1 MTRTSL
7 SRKYLLCIR
16 KREWLLIILYHIY
29 NYVIFLAALVPGRVQ
44 NLRSTLGTNTPTLTL
59 NWDKPQNM
67 TTDGDITSYH
77 IHFKPCGREG
87 NYCKKI
93 VFPPAT
99 SILLTRESGLKPL
112 TKYTFEVRAW
122 STFREGKWS
131 EVSEYIGMCLFVYIH
146 ITVAAM
152 AYI

>member
-1 MTRTSL
+1 MT
-7 SRKYLLCIR
+7 
-16 KREWLLIILYHIY
+16 
-29 NYVIFLAALVPGRVQ
+29 A
-44 NLRSTLGTNTPTLTL
+44 
-59 NWDKPQNM
+59 
-67 TTDGDITSYH
+67 DGDITSYD

-131 EVSEYIGMCLFVYIH
+131 EVSEYIGMCLFMYIH

-152 AYI
+152 AYIYSHRKDSLVPRPMPFRLQATKCWAGAWEQG